1 MRPVEPL
8 PLDRRPH
15 ILVMNDVQEIIGLL
29 QELLEDAGYNVSTS
43 LYVLDL
49 NRVKAIAPEL
59 IVLDIMFE
67 GADRGWP
74 FLTLSRLDRD
84 LCRTPVILCTAA
96 VQTVR
101 QMADHLE
108 AQNVGVA
115 FKPFDLDHLLREIEH
130 HLLPVEDR
138 R

>member
-1 MRPVEPL
+1 
-8 PLDRRPH
+8 
-15 ILVMNDVQEIIGLL
+15 
-29 QELLEDAGYNVSTS
+29 
-43 LYVLDL
+43 
-49 NRVKAIAPEL
+49 
-59 IVLDIMFE
+59 MFE

-84 LCRTPVILCTAA
+84 LCRIPVIFCTAA

-108 AQNVGVA
+108 AQNVGGV

>member
-49 NRVKAIAPEL
+49 NRVKAIAP
-59 IVLDIMFE
+59 
-67 GADRGWP
+67 A
-74 FLTLSRLDRD
+74 
-84 LCRTPVILCTAA
+84 
-96 VQTVR
+96 
-101 QMADHLE
+101 
-108 AQNVGVA
+108 
-115 FKPFDLDHLLREIEH
+115 
-130 HLLPVEDR
+130 
-138 R
+138 